1 MAKGVNK
8 VFLLGYLGQ
17 DPDVKNTQGG
27 AVVATLSVA
36 TNSNVKDGDNWVEK
50 VEWHRVVVFGKMAEV
65 CRDYLQKGSQV
76 YIEGRLQTRKWQDQQ
91 GQDRWTTEIIAHELQ
106 MVGGKGNGN
115 GNGNGNGDNRGQ
127 PPVATPPQT
136 YQQRPP
142 AQPPQYERPQLPP
155 PQAQQS
161 YQQAPVQQSV
171 SHQGQGRGFDDDIP
185 F

>member
-27 AVVATLSVA
+27 AVVATLSLA
-36 TNSNVKDGDNWVEK
+36 TNYSVKEGDNWVEK
-50 VEWHRVVVFGKMAEV
+50 VEWHRVVVFGKLAEV

-91 GQDRWTTEIIAHELQ
+91 GQDRWTTEIIANELQ

-115 GNGNGNGDNRGQ
+115 GENRGQ
-127 PPVATPPQT
+127 PPVATPPQQV

-142 AQPPQYERPQLPP
+142 AQPPQYERQQLPP
-155 PQAQQS
+155 PQAQPS
-161 YQQAPVQQSV
+161 YQQAPVQQAV

>member
-8 VFLLGYLGQ
+8 AILLGYLGQ
-17 DPDVKNTQGG
+17 DPDVKNSQGG
-27 AVVATLSVA
+27 AVVATLSLA
-36 TNSNVKDGDNWVEK
+36 TNYSVKEGDNWVEK
-50 VEWHRVVVFGKMAEV
+50 VEWHRVVVFGKLAEV

-91 GQDRWTTEIIAHELQ
+91 GQDRWTTEIIANELQ
-106 MVGGKGNGN
+106 MVGGK

-142 AQPPQYERPQLPP
+142 AQPPQYERPQLPQP
-155 PQAQQS
+155 S
-161 YQQAPVQQSV
+161 YQQAPVQQAV
-171 SHQGQGRGFDDDIP
+171 SHQSQGSSRFDDDIP